1 MVIKSGPTHNS
12 AKGSDHRLGELPYQ
26 SKQVLVFFFKKK
38 TNYVSLQ
45 NKIKKI
51 IKSGFPVKSD

>member
-26 SKQVLVFFFKKK
+26 SKQVLVFFFLKKQ
-38 TNYVSLQ
+38 TMFHC
-45 NKIKKI
+45 KIKK
-51 IKSGFPVKSD
+51 KR